1 MNEGKPG
8 ALDGN
13 SQGKTTE
20 LDEQELD
27 LVARVVHDIK
37 TPMNALT
44 GLILIAGM
52 HLHEPEMVADSLD
65 KMSAL
70 SDYII
75 GQLNDVLDLSRMKS
89 GQTVLEEKPFSLS
102 DLLDNVFGMLHPDRE
117 AEKQTIHRAPPAVTH
132 DTVVG
137 DAKKLQQVLG
147 NLLENSVK
155 YTPEGG
161 EVTLSLT
168 EKDSRESTA
177 CYEFIIQDN
186 GMGIEPEYLEHIFE
200 PYTRSER
207 AQAENIPGTGLG
219 MAIAHTIIMMMDG
232 TISVESEPDEG
243 TTFTVTV
250 ELPFCAEE
258 PDGYPI

>member
-1 MNEGKPG
+1 MNEGKP
-8 ALDGN
+8 ADWE
-13 SQGKTTE
+13 GKRQERTIG
-20 LDEQELD
+20 LDEQGLD
-27 LVARVVHDIK
+27 LVAKVFHDMK

-70 SDYII
+70 SDYIV
-75 GQLNDVLDLSRMKS
+75 GQLNDVLDLSTMKS
-89 GQTVLEEKPFSLS
+89 GQFELAKESFSLS
-102 DLLDNVFGMLHPDRE
+102 DLWDNVCEMLRPDMD
-117 AEKQTIHRAPPAVTH
+117 AKKQTLYRMPPAVTH

-137 DAKKLQQVLG
+137 DAKKLQQMLG
-147 NLLENSVK
+147 NLLANSVK

-168 EKDSRESTA
+168 ERSSHQTTA
-177 CYEFIIQDN
+177 CYEFVIRDN
-186 GMGIEPEYLEHIFE
+186 GMGIEPEFLEHIFE

-219 MAIAHTIIMMMDG
+219 MAIVHTIIMMMEG
-232 TISVESEPDEG
+232 NVSVESKPDEG

-250 ELPFCAEE
+250 DLPFRDEE
-258 PDGYPI
+258 